1 MTDKN
6 DFGRI
11 VFEHN
16 GALGDMLA
24 AWPAAL
30 SLFAHFRTASHF
42 FRTRPGHAPFF
53 AALGAAPCPSLL
65 CRELDALYGAPGWPV
80 ALADTLVVR
89 PGLFRRPDVPDDP
102 RFLFLPGVAPGRFD
116 PPRDLYREAL
126 AGLGIPWRDD
136 WLAVFRDR
144 LGGRRPSA
152 AALGRA
158 TAIASHAPNG
168 LIGAIGLSDPAST
181 VGPADPAG
189 AVGTAGMAGMEQ
201 GPPAVLLFPGAG
213 HVKKTWPMT
222 HFLRLAGM
230 LAKSGFE
237 PVFVLGP
244 AELERG
250 VACGPWPR
258 LAPENLMDL
267 MAAMRQARAV
277 LGADCGPMHLAGL
290 LGVPGVSV
298 FGPTS
303 PRQWGPVGM
312 AVVTADMPCS
322 PCVTVTSGEFAPE
335 CPVPPPCLADVSVE
349 RAYAALKKSGLPPRT
364 PPGENHFPRTP

>member
-30 SLFAHFRTASHF
+30 SLFAHFPTASQF

-53 AALGAAPCPSLL
+53 TALGAAPCPPLL
-65 CRELDALYGAPGWPV
+65 CRELDVLYGASRWPE

-89 PGLFRRPDVPDDP
+89 PGLVQRPDVPDDP
-102 RFLFLPGVAPGRFD
+102 RFLFLPGVIPGRFD

-126 AGLGIPWRDD
+126 AARGIPWRGD

-144 LGGRRPSA
+144 VAGRTPSA
-152 AALGRA
+152 
-158 TAIASHAPNG
+158 
-168 LIGAIGLSDPAST
+168 
-181 VGPADPAG
+181 
-189 AVGTAGMAGMEQ
+189 GTEKP

-213 HVKKTWPMT
+213 HVKKTWPMAN
-222 HFLRLAGM
+222 FLRVAGM

-244 AELERG
+244 AEIERG
-250 VACGPWPR
+250 VDVGPWPR

-267 MAAMRQARAV
+267 MAAMRNARAV
-277 LGADCGPMHLAGL
+277 LGPDCGPMHLAGL

-322 PCVTVTSGEFAPE
+322 PCVQVTSGDFAPD
-335 CPVPPPCLADVSVE
+335 CPVPPPCLVGVSVE

>member
-24 AWPAAL
+24 AWPAAF
-30 SLFAHFRTASHF
+30 SLCAHFRTVSHF

-53 AALGAAPCPSLL
+53 AALGAAPCPPLL
-65 CRELDALYGAPGWPV
+65 CRELDALYGAPRWPGS
-80 ALADTLVVR
+80 LADTLVVR
-89 PGLFRRPDVPDDP
+89 PGLFRRPDIPDDP
-102 RFLFLPGVAPGRFD
+102 RFLFLSGVVPGRFD
-116 PPRDLYREAL
+116 PPSALYREAL
-126 AGLGIPWRDD
+126 AARGIPWRDD

-144 LGGRRPSA
+144 FGGRTPSA
-152 AALGRA
+152 
-158 TAIASHAPNG
+158 
-168 LIGAIGLSDPAST
+168 
-181 VGPADPAG
+181 
-189 AVGTAGMAGMEQ
+189 GMGKP

-213 HVKKTWPMT
+213 HVKKTWPMDN
-222 HFLRLAGM
+222 FLRLAGM
-230 LAKSGFE
+230 LAKSGLE
-237 PVFVLGP
+237 PIFVLGP
-244 AELERG
+244 AEVERG
-250 VACGPWPR
+250 VDVGPWPR
-258 LAPENLMDL
+258 RVPDSLEEL
-267 MAAMRQARAV
+267 MALLRPAWAV

-303 PRQWGPVGM
+303 PRQWAPEGM

-322 PCVTVTSGEFAPE
+322 PCVQVTSGDFAPG
-335 CPVPPPCLADVSVE
+335 CPVSPPCLTGVSVE
-349 RAYAALKKSGLPPRT
+349 RVHEALKKSGLPPRT